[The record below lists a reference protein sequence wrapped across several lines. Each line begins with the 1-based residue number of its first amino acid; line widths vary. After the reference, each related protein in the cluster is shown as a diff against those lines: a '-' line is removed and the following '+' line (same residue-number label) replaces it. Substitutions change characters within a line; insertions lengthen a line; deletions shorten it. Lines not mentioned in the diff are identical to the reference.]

1 MPFRAKKK
9 PEPLSEAALYEYAA
23 NALGRRM
30 RTVAELTR
38 LMRNRVERGESGQA
52 KIDAVLA
59 RLKEHGYLNDA
70 DYAANYAKLR
80 QENASLGK
88 RRVRQDLAVKG
99 VHSEIISSMLDSAY
113 EGVNEED
120 LARRHLE
127 RKRVKKPANEKE
139 AARVMRM
146 LVRAGF
152 STGVIYSI
160 LKKWDIEENTL
171 AGLESVEDDQN
182 GFG

>member
-1 MPFRAKKK
+1 
-9 PEPLSEAALYEYAA
+9 
-23 NALGRRM
+23 
-30 RTVAELTR
+30 
-38 LMRNRVERGESGQA
+38 MRNKVERGESGQG
-52 KIDAVLA
+52 KIDAVLG

-70 DYAANYAKLR
+70 DFAASYAKLR

-99 VHSEIISSMLDSAY
+99 VHAETIASTLDAAY
-113 EGVNEED
+113 EGVNEEA

-127 RKRVKKPANEKE
+127 RKRIKKPANEKE
-139 AARVMRM
+139 AARVMRL

-160 LKKWDIEENTL
+160 LKNWQVPDEAL
-171 AGLESVEDDQN
+171 AGLESVEDDQDEPAE
-182 GFG
+182 